1 MSALEIKK
9 YPDKILKT
17 KASPI
22 IEIDSILQKLI
33 DDMAETMYAE
43 KGVGLAANQVG
54 ILKRLCTI
62 DVSYVDGGKIPFIAL
77 INPEIIE
84 KTGAEKAEEGC
95 LSVPDYRAIVKRSEQ
110 ILVRGLDRK
119 GKSIE
124 IEASGLL
131 ARVLQHEIDHLDGV
145 LFVDKLSPMKRDF
158 FKKRYKKPQSANKCA

>member
-1 MSALEIKK
+1 MSVLEIKK
-9 YPDKILKT
+9 YPDKVLKT
-17 KASPI
+17 KAGPI

-33 DDMAETMYAE
+33 NDMTETMYAE

-54 ILKRLCTI
+54 ILKRLCVV
-62 DVSYVDGGKIPFIAL
+62 DVSPADGKIPLIAL

-84 KTGAEKAEEGC
+84 KAGSEEAEEGC

-110 ILVRGLDRK
+110 ILVRGTDRK
-119 GKSIE
+119 GKPIE

-145 LFVDKLSPMKRDF
+145 LFVDKLSPIKRNF
-158 FKKRYKKPQSANKCA
+158 FKKRYKKPQSTDRCA